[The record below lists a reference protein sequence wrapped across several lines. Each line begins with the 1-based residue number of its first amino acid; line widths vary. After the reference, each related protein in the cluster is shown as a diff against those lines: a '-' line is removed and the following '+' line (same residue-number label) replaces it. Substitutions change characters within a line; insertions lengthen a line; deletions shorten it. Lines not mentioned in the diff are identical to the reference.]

1 MLISVPKAAAWA
13 VEETH
18 RRPTMPTH
26 SIYEFTCLC
35 GRNFQTDDPSEIRC
49 PDCGRAL
56 VLEWRPTHPGGICAA
71 HIEEAR
77 P

>member
-1 MLISVPKAAAWA
+1 
-13 VEETH
+13 
-18 RRPTMPTH
+18 MPTH
-26 SIYEFTCLC
+26 SIYEFTCIC
-35 GRNFQTDDPSEIRC
+35 GRNFQTDDPSDIRC

-56 VLEWRPTHPGGICAA
+56 VLEWRPAHPGGICAA